1 MNGITLSEE
10 ERIQTVKALELGLR
24 CAHELEE
31 NPGYEYLPDGDISRA
46 IALLTRDQPP
56 SRLDWDEQ
64 GKPITRDQPP
74 EVCEWSEHPD
84 FEEYFHPGCVSDEAL
99 FYPRPLDATH
109 CAYCGLPIKETT

>member
-10 ERIQTVKALELGLR
+10 ERGAAVKSAQFIKHW
-24 CAHELEE
+24 A
-31 NPGYEYLPDGDISRA
+31 PGPDLKGAADRI